1 MNRFILL
8 IGCLFLCSKIQSEE
22 FSIDKN
28 IQHTSACYCSSK
40 GQHLPKDMVVQG
52 TEITYKITPLTSGKF
67 TYKFSIIKKEGNV
80 IWKYS
85 ENNETFSSRNEN
97 TLIVDAFGY
106 NIINIQVKSNEKI
119 VLNKLDTVRVHF
131 SKSQLAGGNV
141 KNLDKKYEH
150 APQYVTGVHDSLGNV
165 IYPGLRFLPSNKEA
179 LDKTHEGTIKGFY
192 MTKEPRLLYREKTGT
207 LISTYHIQVKGV
219 NDAPPGL
226 TFVVARSTDGGHTWK
241 DDTVLLHDKE
251 AVIGYTAM
259 ADIDNEIHLYFSAGH
274 PSHRQYNKY
283 TGIYRSIS
291 KDDGKTWS
299 KPEPQHNLTKLIN
312 KKEGYIGDGQSL
324 VCNALQ
330 IKNMSWKGINR
341 DALLLSFYVEP
352 FTMVISMDKGKT
364 WEIFTQH
371 YKRDKKIPI
380 MNEISWV
387 ALPDSTIYVVSR
399 RQSKEGY
406 KNEIF
411 LNWEGKMEFLGQSLK
426 NHKARRC
433 HHGARL
439 IQKGIYTNRVVLVS
453 NWSGDREEATIA
465 ISSAESARNFETR
478 LLSSN
483 TGFGY
488 CDVEYDKTRDGFV
501 VIGESEPYDNEGNV
515 IKILGGPDRN
525 ERFSIQ
531 CYRFSPE
538 YYQTLEIVKLYK

>member
-192 MTKEPRLLYREKTGT
+192 MTKEPRLLYREKNRNTYFN
-207 LISTYHIQVKGV
+207 ISH
-219 NDAPPGL
+219 
-226 TFVVARSTDGGHTWK
+226 S
-241 DDTVLLHDKE
+241 
-251 AVIGYTAM
+251 
-259 ADIDNEIHLYFSAGH
+259 
-274 PSHRQYNKY
+274 
-283 TGIYRSIS
+283 S
-291 KDDGKTWS
+291 K
-299 KPEPQHNLTKLIN
+299 
-312 KKEGYIGDGQSL
+312 
-324 VCNALQ
+324 
-330 IKNMSWKGINR
+330 
-341 DALLLSFYVEP
+341 
-352 FTMVISMDKGKT
+352 
-364 WEIFTQH
+364 
-371 YKRDKKIPI
+371 
-380 MNEISWV
+380 
-387 ALPDSTIYVVSR
+387 
-399 RQSKEGY
+399 
-406 KNEIF
+406 
-411 LNWEGKMEFLGQSLK
+411 
-426 NHKARRC
+426 RC
-433 HHGARL
+433 
-439 IQKGIYTNRVVLVS
+439 K
-453 NWSGDREEATIA
+453 
-465 ISSAESARNFETR
+465 
-478 LLSSN
+478 
-483 TGFGY
+483 
-488 CDVEYDKTRDGFV
+488 
-501 VIGESEPYDNEGNV
+501 
-515 IKILGGPDRN
+515 
-525 ERFSIQ
+525 
-531 CYRFSPE
+531 
-538 YYQTLEIVKLYK
+538 